1 MNVVISMIIGFVLG
15 VMVTFVIL
23 AIIAEKRDDKE
34 E

>member
-1 MNVVISMIIGFVLG
+1 MLISMIIGFVLG
-15 VMVTFVIL
+15 VMVTFVLL